1 MIMSDQVHVAF
12 LIAAIILIF
21 GHFVLYWAILRDDPR
36 LSTERGILLYHLI
49 SAILVTSIGL
59 GILTFGTGGSLVG
72 AALLAAVAF
81 HGIYSLTFLELWTLS
96 QISYSRDVL
105 SLASRENVT
114 RARAVATLSTV
125 GDRKKADRLR
135 SLLRL
140 GLARRTGD
148 AWTLSRRG
156 LAAALILRLLLW
168 LPDSRSHG

>member
-1 MIMSDQVHVAF
+1 MHAAF

-21 GHFVLYWAILRDDPR
+21 GHLVLYWAILRNDPR

-49 SAILVTSIGL
+49 SAILVTAIGL
-59 GILTFGTGGSLVG
+59 GILTFGTGGSLVR
-72 AALLAAVAF
+72 AALFAAIAF

-105 SLASRENVT
+105 SLVSRENIT
-114 RARAVATLSTV
+114 RARAIAALSTV

-135 SLLRL
+135 SLLKL
-140 GLARRTGD
+140 GLVRRTEN

-156 LAAALILRLLLW
+156 LGAALILRILLW
-168 LPDSRSHG
+168 LPDSRSNG